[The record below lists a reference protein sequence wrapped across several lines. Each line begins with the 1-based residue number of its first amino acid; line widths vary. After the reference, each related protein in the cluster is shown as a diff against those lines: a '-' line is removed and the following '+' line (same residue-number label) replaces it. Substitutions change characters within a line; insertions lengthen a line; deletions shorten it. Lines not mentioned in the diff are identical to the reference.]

1 MKSLIKAVVRLNFL
15 WIACMLRNMTTKDSS
30 VWFVN
35 GNGKKLRMMLDTG
48 ASTNGISCK
57 TLRKLRNSPALRSS
71 NVRLKAYG
79 P

>member
-35 GNGKKLRMMLDTG
+35 GNGKKTTDDAGYWCLNKRDILQDPQKV
-48 ASTNGISCK
+48 A
-57 TLRKLRNSPALRSS
+57 
-71 NVRLKAYG
+71 
-79 P
+79 